1 MKVSKA
7 QMLKTFI
14 VENRRLKRLLAA
26 LMLDVAALKDLLKA
40 V

>member
-1 MKVSKA
+1 MKVSQA
-7 QMLKTFI
+7 QMLKTFV

-26 LMLDVAALKDLLKA
+26 LMLDVASLKGLLKT